1 MKKHIFTLGAT
12 ALVSIGIADA
22 ASADT
27 DTHKVKAG
35 ETLFSISQQHNVT
48 VEDLKKWNGLSST
61 LIYANQT
68 LQIGST
74 STDSS
79 SSSTPTTTSSNH
91 TYTVKSG
98 DTLYRIAKNNGT
110 SVQQLKEW
118 NNLSSH
124 LIYVNQ
130 VLKISGTGTVSS
142 SPSAPVQEKTNETQ
156 ASPAPS
162 NSKNYKVQPGDTMW
176 SVAQRHGISISQLK
190 QWNNLSSNTI
200 YINQVLQVG
209 GQAVAQAKPSTPATT
224 APSTP
229 STSAPSTS
237 APSTSTPAPAPAQES
252 KSVSKEITVEA
263 TAYTAYCAGCSG
275 ITATG
280 IDLRSNPN
288 RKVIAVDPRVIPLG
302 SRVYVEGYGEAI
314 AGDTGGAIKGT
325 RVDLF
330 MASQS
335 SALNWGRKT
344 VKLQI
349 LD

>member
-35 ETLFSISQQHNVT
+35 ETLFSISHQHNVT

-130 VLKISGTGTVSS
+130 VLKINGTGTVSS

-162 NSKNYKVQPGDTMW
+162 NSKSYKVQPGDTMW

-209 GQAVAQAKPSTPATT
+209 GQAAAQAKPSTPSPA
-224 APSTP
+224 TP
-229 STSAPSTS
+229 STPSTS

>member
-110 SVQQLKEW
+110 SVQLLKEW

-130 VLKISGTGTVSS
+130 VLKINGTGTVSS

-162 NSKNYKVQPGDTMW
+162 NSKSYKVQPGDTMW

-209 GQAVAQAKPSTPATT
+209 GQAAAQAKPSTPSPA
-224 APSTP
+224 TP
-229 STSAPSTS
+229 STPSTS

>member
-35 ETLFSISQQHNVT
+35 ETLFSISKQHNVT

-162 NSKNYKVQPGDTMW
+162 NSKSYKVQPGDTMW

-209 GQAVAQAKPSTPATT
+209 GQAAAQAKPSTPSPA
-224 APSTP
+224 AP
-229 STSAPSTS
+229 
-237 APSTSTPAPAPAQES
+237 STPAPARAQES

>member
-162 NSKNYKVQPGDTMW
+162 NSKSYKVQPGDTMW

-209 GQAVAQAKPSTPATT
+209 GQAATQAKPSTPATT

-229 STSAPSTS
+229 STS
-237 APSTSTPAPAPAQES
+237 TPAPAPVQES

-344 VKLQI
+344 VKLLL

>member
-110 SVQQLKEW
+110 SVQQLKDW
-118 NNLSSH
+118 NNISSH

-162 NSKNYKVQPGDTMW
+162 NSKSYKVQPGDTMW

-209 GQAVAQAKPSTPATT
+209 GQAAAQAKPSTPATT

-229 STSAPSTS
+229 STSTPA
-237 APSTSTPAPAPAQES
+237 TSTPAPAPAQES

>member
-142 SPSAPVQEKTNETQ
+142 SPSAPLQEKTNETQ

-162 NSKNYKVQPGDTMW
+162 NSKSYKVQPGDTMW

-209 GQAVAQAKPSTPATT
+209 GQAAAQAKPSTPSPA
-224 APSTP
+224 AP
-229 STSAPSTS
+229 SAPSTS
-237 APSTSTPAPAPAQES
+237 APAPAQES

>member
-74 STDSS
+74 STDSP

-110 SVQQLKEW
+110 SVQQLKKW

-162 NSKNYKVQPGDTMW
+162 NSKSYKVQPGDTMW

-209 GQAVAQAKPSTPATT
+209 GQAAAQAKPSTPSPA
-224 APSTP
+224 APST
-229 STSAPSTS
+229 
-237 APSTSTPAPAPAQES
+237 PSTSTPAPAPAQES

>member
-130 VLKISGTGTVSS
+130 VLKINGTGTVSS
-142 SPSAPVQEKTNETQ
+142 STSAPVQEKTNETQ

-162 NSKNYKVQPGDTMW
+162 NSKSYKVQPGDTMW

-190 QWNNLSSNTI
+190 QWNNLSSNAI

-209 GQAVAQAKPSTPATT
+209 GQAAAQAKPSTPSPA
-224 APSTP
+224 APSR
-229 STSAPSTS
+229 PSTS

>member
-162 NSKNYKVQPGDTMW
+162 NSKSYKVQPGDTMW
-176 SVAQRHGISISQLK
+176 SIAQRHGISISQLK

-209 GQAVAQAKPSTPATT
+209 GQATAQAKPSTPATT
-224 APSTP
+224 APST
-229 STSAPSTS
+229 
-237 APSTSTPAPAPAQES
+237 PSTSTPAPAPAQES

>member
-162 NSKNYKVQPGDTMW
+162 NSKSYKVQPGDTMW

-209 GQAVAQAKPSTPATT
+209 GQAAAQAKPSTPATT
-224 APSTP
+224 APST
-229 STSAPSTS
+229 
-237 APSTSTPAPAPAQES
+237 PSTSTPAPAPAQES

>member
-35 ETLFSISQQHNVT
+35 ETLFSISKQHNVT

-98 DTLYRIAKNNGT
+98 DTLYRIAKNNGI
-110 SVQQLKEW
+110 SVQQLKDW

-162 NSKNYKVQPGDTMW
+162 NSKSYKVQPGDTMW
-176 SVAQRHGISISQLK
+176 SVAQRHGIAISQLK

-209 GQAVAQAKPSTPATT
+209 GQAAAQAKPSTPATT
-224 APSTP
+224 APST
-229 STSAPSTS
+229 
-237 APSTSTPAPAPAQES
+237 PSTSTPAPAPAQES

>member
-110 SVQQLKEW
+110 SVQQLKDW

-162 NSKNYKVQPGDTMW
+162 NSKSYKVQPGDTMW

-209 GQAVAQAKPSTPATT
+209 GQAAAQVKPSTPATT
-224 APSTP
+224 AP
-229 STSAPSTS
+229 S
-237 APSTSTPAPAPAQES
+237 APSTSTPAPAPAQET

>member
-130 VLKISGTGTVSS
+130 VLKINGTGTVSS

-162 NSKNYKVQPGDTMW
+162 NSKSYKVQPGDTMW

-209 GQAVAQAKPSTPATT
+209 GQAAAQAKPSTPSPA
-224 APSTP
+224 APSR
-229 STSAPSTS
+229 PSTS

-344 VKLQI
+344 VKIQI

>member
-110 SVQQLKEW
+110 SVQQLKDW

-162 NSKNYKVQPGDTMW
+162 NSKSYKVQPGDTVW

-209 GQAVAQAKPSTPATT
+209 GQAAAQAKPSTPATT

-229 STSAPSTS
+229 STS
-237 APSTSTPAPAPAQES
+237 TPAPAPAQER

>member
-162 NSKNYKVQPGDTMW
+162 NSKSYKVQPGDTMW

-209 GQAVAQAKPSTPATT
+209 GQAAAQAKPSTSATT

-229 STSAPSTS
+229 STS
-237 APSTSTPAPAPAQES
+237 TPAPAPVQES

>member
-74 STDSS
+74 STDSP

-162 NSKNYKVQPGDTMW
+162 NSKSYKVQPGDTMW
-176 SVAQRHGISISQLK
+176 SIAQRHGISISQLK

-209 GQAVAQAKPSTPATT
+209 GQAAAQAKPST
-224 APSTP
+224 
-229 STSAPSTS
+229 
-237 APSTSTPAPAPAQES
+237 PSTSTPAPAPAQES
-252 KSVSKEITVEA
+252 KSVSKDITVEA

>member
-130 VLKISGTGTVSS
+130 VLKINGTGTVSS

-162 NSKNYKVQPGDTMW
+162 NSKSYKVQPGDTMW

-209 GQAVAQAKPSTPATT
+209 GQAAAQAKPSTPSPA
-224 APSTP
+224 APST
-229 STSAPSTS
+229 PSTS

>member
-237 APSTSTPAPAPAQES
+237 TPAPAPAQES

>member
-74 STDSS
+74 STDSP

-142 SPSAPVQEKTNETQ
+142 SPSTPVQEKTNETQ

-162 NSKNYKVQPGDTMW
+162 NSKSYKVQPGDTMW

-209 GQAVAQAKPSTPATT
+209 GQAAAQAKPST
-224 APSTP
+224 
-229 STSAPSTS
+229 
-237 APSTSTPAPAPAQES
+237 PSTSTPAPAPAQES

>member
-209 GQAVAQAKPSTPATT
+209 GQAAAQAKPSTPSPA

-229 STSAPSTS
+229 STSAQ
-237 APSTSTPAPAPAQES
+237 STSTPAPAPVQES

>member
-130 VLKISGTGTVSS
+130 VLKINGTGTVSS

-162 NSKNYKVQPGDTMW
+162 NSKSYKVQPGDTMW

-209 GQAVAQAKPSTPATT
+209 GQAAAQAKPATPSPA
-224 APSTP
+224 APSR
-229 STSAPSTS
+229 PSTS

>member
-130 VLKISGTGTVSS
+130 VLKINGTGTVSS
-142 SPSAPVQEKTNETQ
+142 SPSAPVQEKTNGTQ

-209 GQAVAQAKPSTPATT
+209 GQAAAQAKPSTPSPA
-224 APSTP
+224 APST
-229 STSAPSTS
+229 PSTS

>member
-142 SPSAPVQEKTNETQ
+142 SPSAPVQEKTNETP

-162 NSKNYKVQPGDTMW
+162 NSKSYKVQPGDTMW
-176 SVAQRHGISISQLK
+176 SVAQRHGISVFQLK

-209 GQAVAQAKPSTPATT
+209 GQAAAQAKPSTPSPA
-224 APSTP
+224 APST
-229 STSAPSTS
+229 PSTS

>member
-162 NSKNYKVQPGDTMW
+162 NSKSYKVQPGDTMW

-209 GQAVAQAKPSTPATT
+209 GQAAAQAKPSTPATT
-224 APSTP
+224 VPST
-229 STSAPSTS
+229 
-237 APSTSTPAPAPAQES
+237 PSTSTPAPAPVQES